1 MKNIFIVLLGLFI
14 FNRMFYNLLVKYIW
28 RKKKMEELRE
38 ISSKLYDTVE
48 KLKENKDIE
57 KAVGELHEIRD
68 KLRKIVKE
76 NAQ

>member
-1 MKNIFIVLLGLFI
+1 
-14 FNRMFYNLLVKYIW
+14 
-28 RKKKMEELRE
+28 MEELRE